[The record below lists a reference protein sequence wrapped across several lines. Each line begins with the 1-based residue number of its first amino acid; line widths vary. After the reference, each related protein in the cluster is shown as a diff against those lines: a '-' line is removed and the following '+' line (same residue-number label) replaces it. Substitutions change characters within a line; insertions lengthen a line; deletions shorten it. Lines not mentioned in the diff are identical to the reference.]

1 MAYTKGWD
9 PRGEREP
16 MENHASGGKSM
27 RTRSVSLR
35 ESGDQ
40 V

>member
-1 MAYTKGWD
+1 MAYTKDWD

-16 MENHASGGKSM
+16 MENHAGGGKSM
-27 RTRSVSLR
+27 RTRSFNFR
-35 ESGDQ
+35 ASGDQ